1 MRKIAL
7 IGIDFVAAGLL
18 ITGCATTGSTGKKDA
33 VPAAVTETEKVSIAC
48 GTWNDAKTE
57 YSIDL
62 SKITTGDST
71 LTLQADGSLVVQYTG
86 DWSSIMIPIPYTDAD
101 FMSKMTHMKMTVS
114 CDKPGT
120 KKIAWKLSTNTETA
134 WGNGGGATGQG
145 QFVVGYQFMDYS
157 DPWAETKIDLWFN
170 GDSAS
175 LDPFKKYKGLK
186 AIAMCN
192 NKSPVGQLTF
202 IINKIVFS
210 AE

>member
-1 MRKIAL
+1 MRKIVL
-7 IGIDFVAAGLL
+7 TVVVFAAAVLL
-18 ITGCATTGSTGKKDA
+18 GTGCATTGTAGEKNTA
-33 VPAAVTETEKVSIAC
+33 PAAVTETKEAPVLC

-57 YSIDL
+57 YTVDL

-71 LTLQADGSLVVQYTG
+71 LTLQADGSLVVRYTG

-101 FMSKMTHMKMTVS
+101 FMTKMTHMKMTVS
-114 CDKPGT
+114 CDKPGM
-120 KKIAWKLSTNTETA
+120 KKIAWKLSTNTKTA

-145 QFVVGYQFMDYS
+145 QFVAGYQFMDYS
-157 DPWAETKIDLWFN
+157 DPWADTNIDLWFN
-170 GDSAS
+170 GDNAS
-175 LDPFKKYKGLK
+175 LDPLEKYKGLK

-202 IINKIVFS
+202 TISKVVFT